1 MAINQ
6 LLPFATGVG
15 AGVIDQASWAGLP
28 GRLTGFVAGIA
39 EPTQVNKAWRQGL
52 FTSAMV
58 GQFTADNSGFDTLD
72 DGDVATYEAHF
83 TLAIQNVASRG
94 VPLWLQAGGTADAL
108 TATVPATFS
117 TLNSLNGVIINL
129 TVLSGYNTVNAPTLT
144 ITPSGGSAFAAKPIV
159 RRNNT
164 SAKPGEIGGFSTV
177 QMAFDSSIQNFRLL
191 NRHGGNSI
199 VDPGT
204 GALERAMPPNNIAS
218 PARTFS
224 AADWG
229 FVLLRSNGGAT
240 MADTLPGGSGAMP
253 SGWNCIIR
261 NHNFSGAFGQI
272 TISPAGGALID
283 GFATAKVLYP
293 GASCAILS
301 DGTNYY
307 TVTESM
313 FPRILSGTSNGNIT
327 AGMIWRGSGNRGMA
341 LCWGALS
348 VAPSGAYNVLLPFSY
363 ETSAYAITLGYG
375 GAGAG
380 FQVNFGN
387 QSVGGFDIGNVSVSA
402 GGTVHWHTWGGVV

>member
-28 GRLTGFVAGIA
+28 SRLTGFVTGIA

-52 FTSAMV
+52 FTSSMI

-108 TATVPATFS
+108 TATVPASFAS
-117 TLNSLNGVIINL
+117 LNSLNGVIINL
-129 TVLSGYNTVNAPTLT
+129 TVLTGYNTVNAPTLT

-164 SAKPGEIGGFSTV
+164 SAKPGEIGGSSTV
-177 QMAFDSSIQNFRLL
+177 QMAFDSNLQVFKLL

-204 GALERAMPPNNIAS
+204 GALERALPPSNIAS

-224 AADWG
+224 AVDWG
-229 FVLLRSNGGAT
+229 LVLLRSNGGAT
-240 MADTLPGGSGAMP
+240 MADTLPGGGGVMP
-253 SGWNCIIR
+253 FGWNCIVR
-261 NHNFSGAFGQI
+261 NHNFTGAFGQI

-283 GFATAKVLYP
+283 GSSSPKVLYP

-313 FPRILSGTSNGNIT
+313 FPRIVSGTSNGGLT
-327 AGMIWRGSGNRGMA
+327 TGMVWRGSNNRGMA
-341 LCWGALS
+341 LCWGAVS
-348 VAPSGAYNVLLPFSY
+348 MAPSGTYNVFLPLSY
-363 ETSAYAITLGYG
+363 ESASYAITFGYG

-387 QSVGGFDIGNVSVSA
+387 QGVGAFDVANMSASA
-402 GGTVHWHTWGGVV
+402 GGNLHWNTWGGVV